1 MQIMRILMER
11 YIKERDNMNKRV
23 LHGLFFVGSFTL
35 VGCTTTDSMTTE
47 EAKQAVPKINS
58 VSTEVISNWIDNKVL
73 APEGLS
79 LKQDN
84 LRYISGSADLNSDG
98 NAEHIVL
105 LQDRYFCGSGGC
117 AAYMFD
123 NEGNVINRMS
133 VTRTPIVL
141 ADSYSN
147 GWQDFIVWSNGSY
160 RLMSYNGE
168 SYPSN
173 PSLEPKV
180 DRDSNQQA
188 AIANVMATELYQQDG
203 YDIMPADSKTLWT
216 PANVYRFT
224 FKHYGDP
231 HSTYKATVDMNSGE
245 VDIVAVPAAE

>member
-1 MQIMRILMER
+1 
-11 YIKERDNMNKRV
+11 MNKRI
-23 LHGLFFVGSFTL
+23 LNGLFFVGSFTL
-35 VGCTTTDSMTTE
+35 VGCTATDRMPTE
-47 EAKQAVPKINS
+47 TKQPAPKINS
-58 VSTEVISNWIDNKVL
+58 VSAEVISSWIDSKVL

-79 LKQDN
+79 LEQDN
-84 LRYISGSADLNSDG
+84 LRYLSGSADLNSDG
-98 NAEHIVL
+98 KAEYIVL

-180 DRDSNQQA
+180 DRDANQQA

-203 YDIMPADSKTLWT
+203 YDILPADSKTLWT
-216 PANVYRFT
+216 PANVYHFT

-231 HSTYKATVDMNSGE
+231 HSAYQATVDMSSGE

>member
-1 MQIMRILMER
+1 
-11 YIKERDNMNKRV
+11 MNKRI
-23 LHGLFFVGSFTL
+23 LNGLFFVGSFTL
-35 VGCTTTDSMTTE
+35 VGCTTTDSMPTE
-47 EAKQAVPKINS
+47 TKQPAPKVNS
-58 VSTEVISNWIDNKVL
+58 VSAEVISSWIDSKVL

-79 LKQDN
+79 LEQDN
-84 LRYISGSADLNSDG
+84 LRYLSGSADLNSDG
-98 NAEHIVL
+98 KAEYIVL

-117 AAYMFD
+117 SAYMFD

-173 PSLEPKV
+173 PSLEQKV
-180 DRDSNQQA
+180 DRDANQQA

-203 YDIMPADSKTLWT
+203 YDILPAESKTLWT
-216 PANVYRFT
+216 PANVYHFT

-231 HSTYKATVDMNSGE
+231 HSAYQATVDMSSGE

>member
-1 MQIMRILMER
+1 
-11 YIKERDNMNKRV
+11 MNKRI
-23 LHGLFFVGSFTL
+23 LNGLFFVGSFTL
-35 VGCTTTDSMTTE
+35 VGCTATDSMPTE
-47 EAKQAVPKINS
+47 TKQPFPKINS
-58 VSTEVISNWIDNKVL
+58 VSAEVISSWIDSKVL

-79 LKQDN
+79 LEQDN
-84 LRYISGSADLNSDG
+84 LRYLSGSADLNSDG
-98 NAEHIVL
+98 KAEYIVL

-173 PSLEPKV
+173 PSLEQKV
-180 DRDSNQQA
+180 DRDANQQA

-203 YDIMPADSKTLWT
+203 YDILRAESKTLWT
-216 PANVYRFT
+216 PANVYHFT

-231 HSTYKATVDMNSGE
+231 HSAYQATVDMSSGE

>member
-1 MQIMRILMER
+1 
-11 YIKERDNMNKRV
+11 MNKRI
-23 LHGLFFVGSFTL
+23 LNGLFFVGSFTL
-35 VGCTTTDSMTTE
+35 VGCTATDSMPTE
-47 EAKQAVPKINS
+47 TKQPAPKINS
-58 VSTEVISNWIDNKVL
+58 VSAEVISSWIDSKVL

-79 LKQDN
+79 LEQDN
-84 LRYISGSADLNSDG
+84 LRYLSGSADLNSDG
-98 NAEHIVL
+98 KAEYIVL

-123 NEGNVINRMS
+123 NEGNVINQMS

-180 DRDSNQQA
+180 DRDANQQA

-203 YDIMPADSKTLWT
+203 YDILPAESKTLWT
-216 PANVYRFT
+216 PANVYHFT

-231 HSTYKATVDMNSGE
+231 HSAYQATVDMSSGE

>member
-1 MQIMRILMER
+1 
-11 YIKERDNMNKRV
+11 
-23 LHGLFFVGSFTL
+23 
-35 VGCTTTDSMTTE
+35 
-47 EAKQAVPKINS
+47 
-58 VSTEVISNWIDNKVL
+58 
-73 APEGLS
+73 
-79 LKQDN
+79 
-84 LRYISGSADLNSDG
+84 
-98 NAEHIVL
+98 L

-168 SYPSN
+168 AYPSN

-180 DRDSNQQA
+180 DRDANQQA

-203 YDIMPADSKTLWT
+203 YDILPADS
-216 PANVYRFT
+216 N
-224 FKHYGDP
+224 
-231 HSTYKATVDMNSGE
+231 
-245 VDIVAVPAAE
+245 

>member
-1 MQIMRILMER
+1 
-11 YIKERDNMNKRV
+11 MNKRI
-23 LHGLFFVGSFTL
+23 LNGLFFVGSFTL
-35 VGCTTTDSMTTE
+35 VGCTATDNMPTE
-47 EAKQAVPKINS
+47 TKQPAPKINS
-58 VSTEVISNWIDNKVL
+58 VSAEVISSWIDSKVL

-79 LKQDN
+79 LEQDN
-84 LRYISGSADLNSDG
+84 LRYLSGSADLNSDG
-98 NAEHIVL
+98 KAEYIVL

-117 AAYMFD
+117 SAYMFD

-180 DRDSNQQA
+180 DRDANQQA

-203 YDIMPADSKTLWT
+203 YDILPAESKTLWT
-216 PANVYRFT
+216 PANVYHFT

-231 HSTYKATVDMNSGE
+231 HSAYQATVDMSSGE